1 MDTALKSSS
10 DIASIHYDLVD
21 ALYSTPRP
29 IMIGAA
35 TVTVVMV
42 GAGSLAG
49 HDPVFYILAG
59 FMAIVGLIRLVS
71 HRAYRQFKLS
81 PEPSSKALQFEWLA
95 MFGAWSTAALISCF
109 GAYAVLAYPDSS
121 VSILAIAQTIGYLA
135 GLSGRNTSRPIVT
148 KIQVLIAAMPF
159 TMALMFTGKPTYILI
174 ALTVLLTMLLTFSSA
189 QVIYEVFVSRQKTMR
204 DLERMANLDS
214 LTELYNRRGFIEFS
228 KKIASSSGGYTLIS
242 VDVDNFKDIN
252 DTYGHDIGDSLIRS
266 LSIDLSKLLT
276 ESEVAARIGG
286 DEFMI
291 AVPGKLPRAIHLA
304 TRLLQASQT
313 QRRVADLNLTM
324 TVSIGIVEATSEL
337 PLEEALKQVDIAL
350 YKAKADGRNRY
361 VIYSPALSAAYD
373 DQLAIQAEMR
383 EGIRRGQFWL
393 AYQPIY
399 NPRSGTVTHV
409 EALLRWA
416 HPTRGAISPALFIP
430 IAERTGLI
438 RVLGAWA
445 IEEAARTAA
454 SLPRKI
460 RMSVNVSPHQFD
472 PDHDLVAIVRAALT
486 RTKLAADQLIVEITE
501 SALMKDDS
509 VVNDTLKRLRDMG
522 VGIALDDFG
531 TGYSS
536 LSYLAWLPINIL
548 KIDRAFCRDIE
559 TSPRANALMNAITL
573 LAHDLDLLIIV
584 EGIETEQ
591 QLAAVKKFSVHG
603 IQGYV
608 FARPMTG
615 QALHEA
621 IDVRVPG
628 ARSRNGVEDD
638 LAPPKTRQG
647 NSNIA

>member
-1 MDTALKSSS
+1 METALKPSS

-29 IMIGAA
+29 IVIGAA

-42 GAGSLAG
+42 GAGNLAG
-49 HDPVFYILAG
+49 HDLVFYVLAG
-59 FMAIVGLIRLVS
+59 LMAIVGLIRLAS

-81 PEPSSKALQFEWLA
+81 PEPSSKALQFERLA
-95 MFGAWSTAALISCF
+95 MFGAWSTAALISSF
-109 GAYAVLAYPDSS
+109 GAYAVLVYPDNS

-148 KIQVLIAAMPF
+148 EIQVLIAAMPF
-159 TMALMFTGKPTYILI
+159 TMALMFTGEPTYILI

-228 KKIASSSGGYTLIS
+228 EKIASSSEGYTLIS
-242 VDVDNFKDIN
+242 VDVDNFKDVN
-252 DTYGHDIGDSLIRS
+252 DTYGHNVGDSLIRS
-266 LSIDLSKLLT
+266 LSVDLSKLLT
-276 ESEVAARIGG
+276 ESEIAARIGG

-373 DQLAIQAEMR
+373 DQLAIQTEMR

-399 NPRSGTVTHV
+399 NPRSGSVTHV

-445 IEEAARTAA
+445 IEEAARMAA

-486 RTKLAADQLIVEITE
+486 RTKLAPDQLIVEITE
-501 SALMKDDS
+501 SALMKDDA

-548 KIDRAFCRDIE
+548 KIDRSFCRDIE

-615 QALHEA
+615 EALQEA

-628 ARSRNGVEDD
+628 ARSRGGADD
-638 LAPPKTRQG
+638 DVAPPMTRQG